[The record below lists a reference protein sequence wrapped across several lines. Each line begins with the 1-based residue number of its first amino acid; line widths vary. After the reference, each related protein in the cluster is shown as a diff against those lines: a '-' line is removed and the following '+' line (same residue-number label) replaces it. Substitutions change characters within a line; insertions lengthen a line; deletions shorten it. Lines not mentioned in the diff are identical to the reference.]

1 MIVDQRT
8 CDCDCGS
15 GHMHVIVMELSCLI
29 ELVHNDIMH
38 SIICI
43 RIGYAYMY
51 TVDVRFKVYM

>member
-1 MIVDQRT
+1 
-8 CDCDCGS
+8 
-15 GHMHVIVMELSCLI
+15 MHVIVMELSCLI